1 MSQSRPRLSSQPV
14 VDSSEG
20 VWGLSS
26 GSFTESNSG
35 LWPLT
40 STGTVGPT
48 KINMSQ
54 EGVDTTSDANTNL
67 VITSGGEPNVLP
79 KISEELLTSISPRT
93 VQKSTNQSASR
104 RTEPPGM
111 ESEMSLVPVNVPGDE
126 VFHHQGRSRQ
136 QDHSSERGLALS
148 AGYEVD
154 LVTQSEL
161 QDEVEI
167 PVTSTPAHEF
177 STPLSVLQGVVEMSR
192 GSGSVSRVERSSTA
206 SDTAQSESQSQNSVP
221 SLPASPGEPVTP
233 QPDQDRKQ
241 ESESDQHL
249 LSFSQPTDLPT
260 SELLSTQNINTQSL
274 VNNLKIDSVAG
285 SANPLENTHSTL
297 DFKGF
302 SPDFDGSFTQTF
314 GPVVIKPTSRAWN
327 MFEIPELMTHSS
339 NLPGQEVANDA
350 ETDTA
355 AVNSE
360 SGPTARL
367 PEIVSAV
374 SSLSGADTTQRARP
388 LSAVTGDNDL
398 MSTNKFPRSFSFT
411 SGISL
416 TAISDVASGG
426 EIVSSEVTGGGGD
439 VTGWESETLTV
450 RDTTLK
456 DNGNV
461 TQFTFTKDR
470 MTKESANHS
479 QRLEVTQRAEGST
492 GFWVI
497 SGISMAKKDSGRGN
511 TLRDSATEMM
521 AHTKPS
527 EKPLWFERRT
537 ILPPNVGGE
546 NTGRSS
552 TGHNV
557 VSRDK
562 VPLFNLR
569 TPAPESI
576 TSQTVANVSSLFIG
590 DDHSASPSREIF
602 PTLSLSELPEQ
613 PSTSFE
619 EPLPLTSVRETIAS
633 TSSNTTVSRGNTI
646 SFPYSKLEPQMSDG
660 ERLRETSATAMNQT
674 FQEGTVLNKPVVTSG
689 TPTLIQG
696 SWSEMQL
703 DSRAMA
709 SPALPGL
716 TSSVVTVTDIPQ
728 LLPFVST
735 FETASRLSSDQ
746 TGTGHSQMLSSPSET
761 SGVSDLR
768 ETTWQNIVN
777 LKVTPPSPPAFSS
790 AAEEEETIATG
801 VGSPSSWALQV
812 NQSGS
817 QPVDGSL
824 GPSVTRVDT
833 KDLQRD
839 AAQTVKPWANE
850 WWQKEI
856 LSTFATVHTV
866 ITEHF
871 WTWNWSDLET
881 SSISHGVAPTSGSS
895 APPEG
900 TTPHPAVTM
909 IPRSVTTFKDPTAVT
924 PGSDNSWTSGMGGP
938 SLFSPTLGTGT
949 STSPVPTSW
958 PLHLPTD
965 TTPPE
970 RAVQTATQQ
979 YVPAT
984 LELSNS
990 VLSFTPMERHKSI
1003 FIVENELPMI
1013 KEGATLK
1020 IPTKLILAMNFTLQ
1034 LGDPTS
1040 DEYQNLAKDFT
1051 HKVSPFYKKVPGFQ
1065 QLLIKHFR
1073 AGSVL
1078 IEFDVVF
1085 IAKDIQGYLLD
1096 PSLIINIT
1104 GLNDVIANGFEIGGA
1119 QVLRVYV
1126 SEGFNALCGQV
1137 FSCQTGFQCIHTDR
1151 RNVTCTSLCHTDY
1164 CKNSGICTHTRGR
1177 EPMCQCPVGIDYW
1190 FMGPR
1195 CDHRMTRQSLIGI
1208 VFGVILSVLLVV
1220 TAVAV
1225 VVLRRFK
1232 ILLIEAKIDQTKSSY
1247 KRFSQF
1253 DDFSSQ
1259 YHSQSWLNYSVSS
1272 LNNPGFSNS
1281 DELIHLQMLDSSYH
1295 SCHEESLT
1303 DIYSSR
1309 RTTPHGHS
1317 TFRHSLQNNLD
1328 ISINSIN
1335 ELAGDSGKD
1344 SDLSIYSWPTDPLQW
1359 SPFPILYQL
1368 SRDRPFTAQRPRS
1381 YCEGMEL
1388 VSLEKNWT
1396 A

>member
-1 MSQSRPRLSSQPV
+1 MCRRDRGLPGFIRFPGIPDVQSSQAFFQERDRGLKPSHSQEKSQQEEIPSQIPEPNFTPNLWDVKPPRKNQKFHQVLQALKLLLFQNPTPGAILTSPPLYNCYPLPLPVRAHTSPPAPVYTSSPSHSSLGPIPPGLGPSALSPSGLSPTPSDLSLRTISRSGLRWIAPSPSSLGPSTRSPFGPGWSSPSIPYRSTPTQSILISSSPSPSSPAPRSLSVTSPLTFRSNLTSTLLLSPHFPFSSLPPDNIFENLSGPSSTSPQEDQENVMSQSRPKLSNQPV
-14 VDSSEG
+14 VDLSEG
-20 VWGLSS
+20 VWGLSP

-40 STGTVGPT
+40 STGTVDPT

-79 KISEELLTSISPRT
+79 KISGELLTSISPRT
-93 VQKSTNQSASR
+93 VQKSTNQSVSR

-111 ESEMSLVPVNVPGDE
+111 ESEMSLVPVSVPGDE
-126 VFHHQGRSRQ
+126 DYHHQWRSRQ

-148 AGYEVD
+148 AGNEVD
-154 LVTQSEL
+154 PVTQSEL
-161 QDEVEI
+161 QDEVKI
-167 PVTSTPAHEF
+167 PVTLTPAHEF
-177 STPLSVLQGVVEMSR
+177 SSPLSVLQGVVEMSR

-221 SLPASPGEPVTP
+221 SLPASPGELITP

-249 LSFSQPTDLPT
+249 LSFSQPADLPT

-274 VNNLKIDSVAG
+274 VNSLKIDSVAG
-285 SANPLENTHSTL
+285 SMNPLENTHSTL
-297 DFKGF
+297 DFKG
-302 SPDFDGSFTQTF
+302 SSSDFDGSFTQTF

-355 AVNSE
+355 AMISE

-450 RDTTLK
+450 RDTTIK
-456 DNGNV
+456 DDGNV

-479 QRLEVTQRAEGST
+479 QRLEVTQRAENNT

-497 SGISMAKKDSGRGN
+497 SGISVAKKDSGRGN

-521 AHTKPS
+521 GRTKPS
-527 EKPLWFERRT
+527 EKTLWFERRT

-546 NTGRSS
+546 NTGSS
-552 TGHNV
+552 PTGHNV

-569 TPAPESI
+569 TPAPE
-576 TSQTVANVSSLFIG
+576 TVANVSSLFIG

-613 PSTSFE
+613 SSTSFE

-633 TSSNTTVSRGNTI
+633 TSSNTTVSRGNTM
-646 SFPYSKLEPQMSDG
+646 SFPCSKLEPQMSDG

-703 DSRAMA
+703 DSRATA

-716 TSSVVTVTDIPQ
+716 TSSVVTVTDVPQ

-735 FETASRLSSDQ
+735 FETAPRLSSDQ
-746 TGTGHSQMLSSPSET
+746 TGTGHSQILSSPSET

-768 ETTWQNIVN
+768 ETAWQNIMN
-777 LKVTPPSPPAFSS
+777 LKATPPSPPAFPS
-790 AAEEEETIATG
+790 AAEEEEAIATG
-801 VGSPSSWALQV
+801 VGSPSSWALQM

-824 GPSVTRVDT
+824 GPSVTHVDT
-833 KDLQRD
+833 KDLKRD

-856 LSTFATVHTV
+856 LSTFAT
-866 ITEHF
+866 EHF
-871 WTWNWSDLET
+871 WTWSWSDLGT

-909 IPRSVTTFKDPTAVT
+909 IPRSVTTFKNPIAVT
-924 PGSDNSWTSGMGGP
+924 PGSDNSWTSGRDGP

-949 STSPVPTSW
+949 SMSPVPTSW
-958 PLHLPTD
+958 PLHLPID

-979 YVPAT
+979 YTPAT
-984 LELSNS
+984 LGELSNS

-1040 DEYQNLAKDFT
+1040 DDYQNLAKDFT

-1085 IAKDIQGYLLD
+1085 ISKD
-1096 PSLIINIT
+1096 
-1104 GLNDVIANGFEIGGA
+1104 
-1119 QVLRVYV
+1119 
-1126 SEGFNALCGQV
+1126 
-1137 FSCQTGFQCIHTDR
+1137 
-1151 RNVTCTSLCHTDY
+1151 
-1164 CKNSGICTHTRGR
+1164 
-1177 EPMCQCPVGIDYW
+1177 
-1190 FMGPR
+1190 
-1195 CDHRMTRQSLIGI
+1195 
-1208 VFGVILSVLLVV
+1208 
-1220 TAVAV
+1220 
-1225 VVLRRFK
+1225 
-1232 ILLIEAKIDQTKSSY
+1232 
-1247 KRFSQF
+1247 
-1253 DDFSSQ
+1253 
-1259 YHSQSWLNYSVSS
+1259 
-1272 LNNPGFSNS
+1272 
-1281 DELIHLQMLDSSYH
+1281 
-1295 SCHEESLT
+1295 
-1303 DIYSSR
+1303 
-1309 RTTPHGHS
+1309 
-1317 TFRHSLQNNLD
+1317 
-1328 ISINSIN
+1328 
-1335 ELAGDSGKD
+1335 
-1344 SDLSIYSWPTDPLQW
+1344 
-1359 SPFPILYQL
+1359 
-1368 SRDRPFTAQRPRS
+1368 
-1381 YCEGMEL
+1381 
-1388 VSLEKNWT
+1388 
-1396 A
+1396 